1 MLSDVLGFRSVALRI
16 SACRTVTQLA
26 PKLPLA
32 LLQVKHLTMTNFK
45 GPVNPHWISR
55 PLLESVLN
63 FKAAVQSPLNSK
75 APIGIPIELQ
85 GPY

>member
-45 GPVNPHWISR
+45 GPVAI
-55 PLLESVLN
+55 
-63 FKAAVQSPLNSK
+63 
-75 APIGIPIELQ
+75 PIGFQ
-85 GPY
+85 GPYWNPY